1 MSLASV
7 GMGALRTS
15 FQMLFD
21 AVKSVQEE
29 NTMFQHLLRDIKSTL
44 DSLQPLIKDI
54 EKYNSKEGLE
64 NYAIQMEEGA
74 KLVQKCSK
82 VGLWRKHTYTKK
94 LSQLDKSLRR
104 VFDVLKRQGM
114 RDARE
119 TLVSLRSI
127 QTVLSRIEESLKM
140 KNNLPEMVKCSSAV
154 PEAPSVTVGLDL
166 PLKELKM
173 KLLKDEQVSMLV
185 LTAAGGCGKTTLAKM
200 FCQDQEVKDTFKN
213 NIFFVNVSK
222 KPNLDLIVHE
232 LYQRKGSELPAFEN
246 EVMAADWLQ
255 QFLKESRQNPL
266 LFVLDDVWSGSESLL
281 EKFDQLKFSNCKIL
295 VTSRFAFPR
304 FGSPYH
310 LAPLNDEDA
319 MALFHYSASSED
331 KSSCTYEDLSR
342 KIIKRCK
349 GCPLAIALVGRSLRG
364 QPIEIWQKRVVEWCK
379 GSSILDSDKDL
390 LACLQSSLDALDK
403 EKAIIKEC
411 FLDLGSF
418 PEDQRIAAAAL
429 IDMWAELY
437 GLDEEILTIANL
449 HELTA
454 RSLANLVVTRHEREA
469 DGYYTEHFV
478 TQHDMLRELA
488 IHEASQDPIEHRKR
502 LFINICG
509 DKLPKWLTEQKYQ
522 AIKARL
528 LSISTDGDFS
538 EKWPNMQAP
547 EAEVLVVN
555 FETKNYALPEF
566 VEKMDKLKVLILK
579 NDGLLPAELDN
590 FELLGSLSNLKR
602 IRLERI
608 SIPSVSKVLKQLKS
622 LQKISFFM
630 CDIGQGFVQILD
642 ALPVPNL
649 VELNIDYCHDLVQL
663 PANLCDLIHLK
674 KLSISNCHKL
684 SALPADIGK
693 LANLEVLRL
702 RSCAELLELPGS
714 IRNFKVLKFL
724 DISGCFSVKELPED
738 IGAMCSMEKINV
750 SQCSRLKKL
759 PASVMD
765 LEQLKEVICDEETKT
780 LWEPFLPFLKNIRIK
795 NGTSSKSVDLLK
807 LQGMR
812 DARETL
818 VSLRNVDTAL
828 SRIQE
833 NWVMKNYQPEK
844 VECSP
849 VVPEPPSVTVGLD
862 LPLKELKMKL
872 LKDERVSTLVL
883 TAAGGCGKT
892 TLAKKFCRDQEVKG
906 MLSMISTFF

>member
-1 MSLASV
+1 MSVASV

-29 NTMFQHLLRDIKSTL
+29 NTMFQHLLGDIKSTL

-54 EKYNSKEGLE
+54 EKYNSKEGLQ

-82 VGLWRKHTYTKK
+82 VGVWRKHTYTKK
-94 LSQLDKSLRR
+94 LNQLDESLRR
-104 VFDVLKRQGM
+104 VFDVLKLQGM
-114 RDARE
+114 RDVRE
-119 TLVSLRSI
+119 TLVSLKSI

-140 KNNLPEMVKCSSAV
+140 KNNQPEMVKCSSAV
-154 PEAPSVTVGLDL
+154 PEPPSVTVGLDL

-173 KLLKDEQVSMLV
+173 KLLQDEQVSMLV
-185 LTAAGGCGKTTLAKM
+185 LTAGGGCGKTTLAQM
-200 FCQDQEVKDTFKN
+200 FCQDQQVKDTFKN

-222 KPNLDLIVHE
+222 KPNLDLIVHQ
-232 LYQRKGSELPAFEN
+232 LYQRKGSELPAFKN
-246 EVMAADWLQ
+246 EVMAAYWLQ

-281 EKFDQLKFSNCKIL
+281 EKFDQFKFSNCKIL

-304 FGSPYH
+304 FGYPYH

-319 MALFHYSASSED
+319 MALFHYSASLED
-331 KSSCTYEDLSR
+331 KSSYTYEDLSR

-390 LACLQSSLDALDK
+390 LACLQSSLDALDN

-418 PEDQRIAAAAL
+418 PEEQRIAAAAL

-449 HELTA
+449 HELSA
-454 RSLANLVVTRHEREA
+454 RSLATLVVARHEREA
-469 DGYYTEHFV
+469 NGYYTEHFV

-488 IHEASQDPIEHRKR
+488 IHQACQEPIEHRKR
-502 LFINICG
+502 LFINIRG

-522 AIKARL
+522 AIKAQL
-528 LSISTDGDFS
+528 LSISTDGALS
-538 EKWPNMQAP
+538 GKWPNMQAP
-547 EAEVLVVN
+547 EAEVLVLN
-555 FETKNYALPEF
+555 FQTKNYALPEF

-579 NDGLLPAELDN
+579 NYGLLPAELDN

-608 SIPSVSKVLKQLKS
+608 SIPSIRKVLKQLKS

-642 ALPVPNL
+642 ALPNL

-663 PANLCDLIHLK
+663 PANLCDLVHLK
-674 KLSISNCHKL
+674 KLSITNCHKL

-693 LANLEVLRL
+693 LVNLEVLRL
-702 RSCAELLELPGS
+702 RSCADLLELPGS
-714 IRNFKVLKFL
+714 IRNLKVLKFL
-724 DISGCFSVKELPED
+724 DISDCFSIKELPED

-750 SQCSRLKKL
+750 SQCSRLKEL

-765 LEQLKEVICDEETKT
+765 LEQLNQVICDEETKT
-780 LWEPFLPFLKNIRIK
+780 LWEPFLPFLTNIRIK
-795 NGTSSKSVDLLK
+795 VIKEDINLNWLNK
-807 LQGMR
+807 L
-812 DARETL
+812 
-818 VSLRNVDTAL
+818 
-828 SRIQE
+828 
-833 NWVMKNYQPEK
+833 
-844 VECSP
+844 
-849 VVPEPPSVTVGLD
+849 PS
-862 LPLKELKMKL
+862 
-872 LKDERVSTLVL
+872 
-883 TAAGGCGKT
+883 
-892 TLAKKFCRDQEVKG
+892 
-906 MLSMISTFF
+906 

>member
-1 MSLASV
+1 MSVASV

-29 NTMFQHLLRDIKSTL
+29 NTMFQHLLGDIKSTL

-54 EKYNSKEGLE
+54 EKYNSKEGLQ

-82 VGLWRKHTYTKK
+82 VGVWRKHTYTKK
-94 LSQLDKSLRR
+94 LNQLDESLRR
-104 VFDVLKRQGM
+104 VFDVLKLQGM

-119 TLVSLRSI
+119 TLVSLKSI
-127 QTVLSRIEESLKM
+127 QTVLSRIEESLKT
-140 KNNLPEMVKCSSAV
+140 KNNQPEMVKCSSAV
-154 PEAPSVTVGLDL
+154 PEPPSVTVGLDF

-173 KLLKDEQVSMLV
+173 KLLKDDQVSMFV
-185 LTAAGGCGKTTLAKM
+185 LTAGGGCGKTTLAQM
-200 FCQDQEVKDTFKN
+200 FCQDQQVKDTFKN

-246 EVMAADWLQ
+246 EVMAANWLQ

-281 EKFDQLKFSNCKIL
+281 EKFDQFKFSNCKIL
-295 VTSRFAFPR
+295 VTSRFAFQR
-304 FGSPYH
+304 FGYPYH

-319 MALFHYSASSED
+319 MALFHYSASLED
-331 KSSCTYEDLSR
+331 KNSCTYEDLSR

-390 LACLQSSLDALDK
+390 LACLQSSLDALDN

-454 RSLANLVVTRHEREA
+454 RSLATLVVTRHEREA

-488 IHEASQDPIEHRKR
+488 IHQACQEPIEHRKR
-502 LFINICG
+502 LFINIRG

-522 AIKARL
+522 AIKAQL
-528 LSISTDGDFS
+528 LSISTDGALS
-538 EKWPNMQAP
+538 GKWPNMQAP
-547 EAEVLVVN
+547 EAEVLVLN
-555 FETKNYALPEF
+555 FQTKNYALPEF

-579 NDGLLPAELDN
+579 NYGLLPAELDN

-608 SIPSVSKVLKQLKS
+608 SIPSISKVLKQLKS

-642 ALPVPNL
+642 ALPNL
-649 VELNIDYCHDLVQL
+649 VELNIDYCHDLVPL
-663 PANLCDLIHLK
+663 PANLCDLVHLK
-674 KLSISNCHKL
+674 KLSITNCHKL
-684 SALPADIGK
+684 SALPADIRK
-693 LANLEVLRL
+693 LVNLEVLRL
-702 RSCAELLELPGS
+702 RSCADLLELPGS
-714 IRNFKVLKFL
+714 IRNLKVLKFL
-724 DISGCFSVKELPED
+724 DISDCFSVKELPED
-738 IGAMCSMEKINV
+738 IGAMCSLEKINV
-750 SQCSRLKKL
+750 SQCSRLKEL

-765 LEQLKEVICDEETKT
+765 LEQLNEVICDEETKT
-780 LWEPFLPFLKNIRIK
+780 LWEPFLPFLTNIRIK
-795 NGTSSKSVDLLK
+795 VIKEDINLNWLNK
-807 LQGMR
+807 L
-812 DARETL
+812 
-818 VSLRNVDTAL
+818 
-828 SRIQE
+828 
-833 NWVMKNYQPEK
+833 
-844 VECSP
+844 
-849 VVPEPPSVTVGLD
+849 PS
-862 LPLKELKMKL
+862 
-872 LKDERVSTLVL
+872 
-883 TAAGGCGKT
+883 
-892 TLAKKFCRDQEVKG
+892 
-906 MLSMISTFF
+906 

>member
-1 MSLASV
+1 MSVVSV

-21 AVKSVQEE
+21 AVKSAQEE
-29 NTMFQHLLRDIKSTL
+29 NTMFQHLLGNIKSTL
-44 DSLQPLIKDI
+44 ESLQPLIKDI
-54 EKYNSKEGLE
+54 EKYNSKEGRE

-82 VGLWRKHTYTKK
+82 VGVGRKHAYTKK
-94 LSQLDKSLRR
+94 LNQLDKSLRR
-104 VFDVLKRQGM
+104 VFDVLKLQVM

-119 TLVSLRSI
+119 TLVPLRKI
-127 QTVLSRIEESLKM
+127 ETVLSRIEERLKI
-140 KNNLPEMVKCSSAV
+140 KNNQPEMVKCSSAV

-166 PLKELKM
+166 PLKELKV
-173 KLLKDEQVSMLV
+173 KLLKDEKVSMLV

-246 EVMAADWLQ
+246 EVMAAKWLQ

-266 LFVLDDVWSGSESLL
+266 LFVLDDVWSESGSLL
-281 EKFDQLKFSNCKIL
+281 EKFDQFKFSNCKIL

-319 MALFHYSASSED
+319 MDLFHYSASLED
-331 KSSCTYEDLSR
+331 KSSYTYEDLSR
-342 KIIKRCK
+342 KIIKRFK

-364 QPIEIWQKRVVEWCK
+364 QPIEIWHKRVVEWCK
-379 GSSILDSDKDL
+379 GSSILDSDRDL

-418 PEDQRIAAAAL
+418 SEDQRIAAAAL

-454 RSLANLVVTRHEREA
+454 RSLATLVVTRHEREA

-478 TQHDMLRELA
+478 TQHNMLRELA
-488 IHEASQDPIEHRKR
+488 IHQGSQDPIEHRKR

-528 LSISTDGDFS
+528 LSISTDGAFS
-538 EKWPNMQAP
+538 AKWPNMQAP
-547 EAEVLVVN
+547 EAEVLVLN
-555 FETKNYALPEF
+555 FQTKNYALPEF
-566 VEKMDKLKVLILK
+566 VEKMDILKVLILK
-579 NDGLLPAELDN
+579 NYGLLSAELDN

-608 SIPSVSKVLKQLKS
+608 SIPSISKVLKQLKS

-642 ALPVPNL
+642 ALPNL

-663 PANLCDLIHLK
+663 PANLCNLVHLK
-674 KLSISNCHKL
+674 KLSITNCHKL
-684 SALPADIGK
+684 STLPADIGK
-693 LANLEVLRL
+693 LVNLEVLRL
-702 RSCAELLELPGS
+702 RSCADLLELPGS
-714 IRNFKVLKFL
+714 IRNLKVLKFL
-724 DISGCFSVKELPED
+724 DISDCFSVKELPED

-750 SQCSRLKKL
+750 SQCSRLKEL

-765 LEQLKEVICDEETKT
+765 LEQLNEVICDEETKT
-780 LWEPFLPFLKNIRIK
+780 LWEPFLPFLTNIHLKVIK
-795 NGTSSKSVDLLK
+795 EDINLNWLNK
-807 LQGMR
+807 L
-812 DARETL
+812 
-818 VSLRNVDTAL
+818 
-828 SRIQE
+828 
-833 NWVMKNYQPEK
+833 
-844 VECSP
+844 
-849 VVPEPPSVTVGLD
+849 PS
-862 LPLKELKMKL
+862 
-872 LKDERVSTLVL
+872 
-883 TAAGGCGKT
+883 
-892 TLAKKFCRDQEVKG
+892 
-906 MLSMISTFF
+906 